1 VRDVRWFAPN
11 RYCTLPVPALR
22 RAGFSIALEG
32 DAPCGAAVAS
42 DSPSAVEAFAFAR
55 RHRCPLG
62 LSIADLPPWR
72 LGQGRPD
79 AVFAVGPRIFRLR
92 RPWGGYP
99 ERSGYYSRL
108 RYVARRAGRLW
119 CPSRH
124 STDDV
129 ARRFEVP
136 VTHLPFCYDSDR
148 FRGDDRSPVTVHRSP
163 FTLLSVSRL
172 VPHKNHATILR
183 AVARLTGRPRL
194 RIIGQGPEG
203 PTLAA
208 LAAQLGVVLDLR
220 TTWASDQEIVE
231 AYRQA
236 DVVVSAS
243 RFEGFG
249 LTPMEG
255 IAMGVPVVASDIPPH
270 REFVNGA
277 ARFFPVDDDRALAE
291 AIEAAVQDR
300 PLDRSVRDAT
310 LAPLTMEACAAR
322 FGPEL
327 ERLLS
332 GPA

>member
-1 VRDVRWFAPN
+1 MTDVRWFAPN

-32 DAPCGAAVAS
+32 DGPCGAAVAA
-42 DSPSAVEAFAFAR
+42 DAPSAVEAFAFAR

-62 LSIADLPPWR
+62 LNIADLPPWR

-79 AVFAVGPRIFRLR
+79 AVFAVGPRVFRLR

-99 ERSGYYSRL
+99 ERPGYYSRL

-119 CPSRH
+119 CPSRL

-148 FRGDDRSPVTVHRSP
+148 FPGEDESPFTAHRSP
-163 FTLLSVSRL
+163 LTLLSVSRL
-172 VPHKNHATILR
+172 VPHKNHAVILR
-183 AVARLTGRPRL
+183 AVARLATRPKL

-203 PTLAA
+203 PALAA
-208 LAAQLGVVLDLR
+208 LAGRLGVTLDLR
-220 TTWASDQEIVE
+220 TTWASDQEIVD

-255 IAMGVPVVASDIPPH
+255 LAMGLQVIASDIPPH
-270 REFVNGA
+270 REFLGDAVRYFA
-277 ARFFPVDDDRALAE
+277 PDDDANLARE
-291 AIEAAVQDR
+291 LQAVLAQPSSR
-300 PLDRSVRDAT
+300 PAVLPSI
-310 LAPLTMEACAAR
+310 LAPLTIQACADR

-332 GPA
+332 LPA

>member
-1 VRDVRWFAPN
+1 MNDLRWFAPN
-11 RYCTLPVPALR
+11 RYCALPVPALR

-32 DAPCGAAVAS
+32 DEPCGAAVAL
-42 DSPSAVEAFAFAR
+42 DAPSAVEAFAFAR

-62 LSIADLPPWR
+62 LNIADLPPWR

-79 AVFAVGPRIFRLR
+79 AVFAVGPRVFRLR

-119 CPSRH
+119 CPSRL

-136 VTHLPFCYDSDR
+136 VTRVPFCYDSER
-148 FRGDDRSPVTVHRSP
+148 FGVEGVRPRTAPRTAPTV
-163 FTLLSVSRL
+163 LAISRL
-172 VPHKNHATILR
+172 VSHKNHAAILR
-183 AVARLTGRPRL
+183 AVARLATPPRL

-208 LAAQLGVVLDLR
+208 LAGRLGVTLELR
-220 TTWASDQEIVE
+220 TTWASDQEIVD
-231 AYRQA
+231 AYREA

-277 ARFFPVDDDRALAE
+277 ARFFPVDDDGALAE
-291 AIEAAVQDR
+291 AIEAAVQDS

-310 LAPLTMEACAAR
+310 LAPLTIEACADR
-322 FGPEL
+322 LGPEL

-332 GPA
+332 LPA